1 MRPTSGITLGGRFQ
15 LTDRIAIGGMGEVW
29 KARDQIL
36 GRIVAIKILKEEYT
50 GDPGFLQRFRAEARH
65 TALLNHIGIANVFD
79 YGEEGGSAYLV
90 MELVPGQ
97 PLSALIERE
106 RVMSPDRT
114 MSIIAQTARA
124 LAAAHAQGLVHR
136 DVKPG
141 NLLILPDGRV
151 KITDFGIARI
161 ADQVPLTATG
171 QVMGTAQYLA
181 PEQATGQQATGS
193 SDIYSLGVIGYEC
206 LAGRRPFTG
215 ESQIAIALA
224 QVNDNPPPL
233 DESIPANHRA
243 LIMSMLAKDP
253 AERPATATKLAEAAD
268 AIRAGNID
276 AARAAVPGIIPFLGA
291 GANDATQAVQMGDA
305 PTQANPRT
313 AATGSATPSTSSLP
327 TVGDPTASGPS
338 ASREYDGPS
347 TTVQGATAAGAAAAG
362 AGAARRGDDFDSVLG
377 ASRDWDPDD
386 DSASPVAAGAGGG
399 ASSGG
404 KPPREGSSPWKW
416 PLIVLLILVLLGL
429 LAAWLIPMFGGDD
442 AADQTPTA
450 PASSSSQSSSS
461 SSSQSSSEASSSSSA
476 SSSKAPTSSAAQT
489 VQVNANEYLGKQ
501 LETARAALI
510 AKGLRVSDESRTSNK
525 PENSVIDVQPRGPVA
540 VGSVVRLTYAVP
552 PSSPA
557 SSTQA
562 SSSASS
568 TTPPE
573 PSDEPTQAPTSSSS
587 PPPSQESA
595 PSPSTPAAAQNAD
608 GKSKRDAA
616 ALTDNTGTSNP

>member
-97 PLSALIERE
+97 PLSAIIERE
-106 RVMSPDRT
+106 KVMSPDRT
-114 MSIIAQTARA
+114 LSIIAQTARA

-253 AERPATATKLAEAAD
+253 AARPATATKLAEAAD

-276 AARAAVPGIIPFLGA
+276 AARAAVPGIIPFLDA
-291 GANDATQAVQMGDA
+291 GPGEATQAVPMADT
-305 PTQANPRT
+305 PTRANPR
-313 AATGSATPSTSSLP
+313 AASAAAAAPTTSALP
-327 TVGDPTASGPS
+327 TV
-338 ASREYDGPS
+338 DGPS
-347 TTVQGATAAGAAAAG
+347 TTVQGATAAGAATVGAAAG
-362 AGAARRGDDFDSVLG
+362 ASAANASNHRGEDFNSVLG
-377 ASRDWDPDD
+377 ASKDWDPDD
-386 DSASPVAAGAGGG
+386 DSTAAAAGGSGG
-399 ASSGG
+399 SGG
-404 KPPREGSSPWKW
+404 KPPRQSGGSPWKW
-416 PLIVLLILVLLGL
+416 PLIALLILVVLAL
-429 LAAWLIPMFGGDD
+429 LAVWLVPLFTGNNAGNDTP
-442 AADQTPTA
+442 AAT
-450 PASSSSQSSSS
+450 
-461 SSSQSSSEASSSSSA
+461 SSSSSA
-476 SSSKAPTSSAAQT
+476 STSESPSSSSSSMTSASSSAISSRTSEPASSSAQT
-489 VQVNANEYLGKQ
+489 VEVNANEYLGKQ
-501 LETARAALI
+501 LEVARAALL
-510 AKGLRVSDESRTSNK
+510 AKGLKVSVEGAESDK
-525 PENSVIDVQPRGPVA
+525 PENTVIRAEPTGTLNRGD
-540 VGSVVRLTYAVP
+540 VVRLTYAVAP
-552 PSSPA
+552 SPSSSAESSSSEPSSEPA
-557 SSTQA
+557 SSTTSA
-562 SSSASS
+562 PATPTTSSSAPES
-568 TTPPE
+568 TKK
-573 PSDEPTQAPTSSSS
+573 
-587 PPPSQESA
+587 ESA
-595 PSPSTPAAAQNAD
+595 PLPPADTKTPPQAPQAP
-608 GKSKRDAA
+608 DAA
-616 ALTDNTGTSNP
+616 GSKPTP

>member
-65 TALLNHIGIANVFD
+65 TALLNHNGIANVFD

-97 PLSALIERE
+97 PLSAIIERE
-106 RVMSPDRT
+106 KVMAPDRT

-124 LAAAHAQGLVHR
+124 LSAAHAQGLVHR

-224 QVNDNPPPL
+224 QVNDNPPPM

-253 AERPATATKLAEAAD
+253 ADRPATATKLAEAAD

-276 AARAAVPGIIPFLGA
+276 AARAAVPGIIPFLASA
-291 GANDATQAVQMGDA
+291 GDATQAVPMPDT
-305 PTQANPRT
+305 PTRANPRT
-313 AATGSATPSTSSLP
+313 TVADAAAPSTSALP
-327 TVGDPTASGPS
+327 TVGDPTTTGPQASKD
-338 ASREYDGPS
+338 YDDGPS
-347 TTVQGATAAGAAAAG
+347 TTVQGAAAAGAVAGAGSAAAAG
-362 AGAARRGDDFDSVLG
+362 RGGDDFNSVLG
-377 ASRDWDPDD
+377 ASKDWDPDGD
-386 DSASPVAAGAGGG
+386 ASTDG
-399 ASSGG
+399 SSGRG
-404 KPPREGSSPWKW
+404 GRGGPPRDTSGGSPWKW
-416 PLIVLLILVLLGL
+416 PLIVLLILVVLAL
-429 LAAWLIPMFGGDD
+429 LAVWLVPKFTGDNAGND
-442 AADQTPTA
+442 T
-450 PASSSSQSSSS
+450 PASSSAPSSSISSS
-461 SSSQSSSEASSSSSA
+461 SSSQSSSESSTTS
-476 SSSKAPTSSAAQT
+476 APTSSREAPTSTSPRT
-489 VQVNANEYLGKQ
+489 VDINANEYLGKQ

-510 AKGLRVSDESRTSNK
+510 AKGLRVSDESRTSDK

-552 PSSPA
+552 PEPSSSTAPSSTDPGGSTPAPSTPTEAPSTTPTTSSEPA
-557 SSTQA
+557 SSKQA
-562 SSSASS
+562 DS
-568 TTPPE
+568 
-573 PSDEPTQAPTSSSS
+573 TSS
-587 PPPSQESA
+587 PSHPEANGRKITDPNQNSG
-595 PSPSTPAAAQNAD
+595 TP
-608 GKSKRDAA
+608 
-616 ALTDNTGTSNP
+616 